1 MNNLRVFESFS
12 PLVTMF
18 RSVATNLVTFLI
30 FMFMVIFF
38 FALQLSVLGT
48 EMGGDYK
55 ELPVLVAKMVETFR
69 VGLGDFDFGEFSKLD
84 HDKNILS
91 WVLVA
96 LITMFLGIIML
107 NFLIAEVSNQYAKV
121 DEYLDSYIQKDKISL
136 IDEAEKLQPNF
147 MRTEVKYPKYIIT
160 REVDL

>member
-1 MNNLRVFESFS
+1 
-12 PLVTMF
+12 
-18 RSVATNLVTFLI
+18 
-30 FMFMVIFF
+30 
-38 FALQLSVLGT
+38 
-48 EMGGDYK
+48 
-55 ELPVLVAKMVETFR
+55 MVETFR

-84 HDKNILS
+84 HDMNILS

-121 DEYLDSYIQKDKISL
+121 DQYLDSYIQKDKISL